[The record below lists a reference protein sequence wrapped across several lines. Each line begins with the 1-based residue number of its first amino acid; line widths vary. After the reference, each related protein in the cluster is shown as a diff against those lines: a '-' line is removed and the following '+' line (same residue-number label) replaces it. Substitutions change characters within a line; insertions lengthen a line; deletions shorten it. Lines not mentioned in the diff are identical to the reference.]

1 MIPYK
6 FNYYRPDTIQEAINA
21 YGELDSKSKN
31 PLYYSGGSEIISM
44 ARVHN
49 IQTQAIIDLKAI
61 PECNVLEFSNDVLI
75 IGSTVTLS
83 RISESKLFSLLEKA
97 CGRIADH
104 TNQCRI
110 TIGGNVCG
118 TIIYKETLLP
128 LLLSDAYVIVASDGK
143 LKQLP
148 VKDVF
153 DKNLK
158 LQKGEFIVQFIIKK
172 EFMDLPYVHV
182 KKTKNEKIDYPL
194 LSIAA
199 LKKDNEIRLAMSGVC
214 SFPFRSEKIEK
225 NLNEKN
231 TSMEERAGNILK
243 VLPAPILSDISASG
257 DYRKFVLKNTL
268 INVMETME
276 EV

>member
-153 DKNLK
+153 DKSLK

-172 EFMDLPYVHV
+172 EFMDLPFVHV

-268 INVMETME
+268 INVMEKME

>member
-1 MIPYK
+1 MIPFK
-6 FNYYRPDTIQEAINA
+6 FDYYRPDTIQEAINA

-31 PLYYSGGSEIISM
+31 PFYYSGGSEIISM

-75 IGSTVTLS
+75 IGSSVTLS